1 MNNPSPNQKLLDKFM
16 SHIEY
21 VRDCKHCDTLK
32 TPRQNV
38 RYMKVAPPKKQ
49 QQRKSDDA
57 AKESE

>member
-21 VRDCKHCDTLK
+21 VSDCKHCDTLK

-38 RYMKVAPPKKQ
+38 RYMKATPPKKQ
-49 QQRKSDDA
+49 QQKSDVEE
-57 AKESE
+57 ESE